1 MYATSMPRIPFL
13 LLLLA
18 ALGGCS
24 LPFGRSPRPAS
35 PPSLGVEFDSL
46 SATARLTWGRP
57 PVKGFLRYQVER
69 AGRRGFEVLA
79 RVDGHRDTT
88 WVDEGLLAGRDH
100 RYRVA
105 AVFRARGG
113 PEEEQRLESSTV
125 SGGIHRY
132 VAGWSLSDGFL
143 PTRIV
148 LSEEGILHVLGAGP
162 GWIERFDRDG
172 DPLERWSYTDS
183 PNACLETATLDAV
196 SAAFDAGGNLYV
208 VYNTHL
214 EGASPQPRWT
224 KLGPDGARL
233 WTRPL
238 STVFA
243 RHIAADGDRLF
254 VESISQ
260 LQELDPDGELVEHYS
275 VPPLMVSSVRFW
287 DGAFAALVEPL
298 GYDTSGW
305 QAPRLV
311 VYGSVERSE
320 VARTAGRDPL
330 SPEDRGAGL
339 LNRPTDFAADS
350 STDRVFVVNGGHD
363 RIEVF
368 RGGRYLTRWGRSG
381 RDPAAFR
388 FRGTARVLAD
398 VTSGELVSREV
409 VAGGI
414 ARDRDGY
421 IYVADTFNNRIQKFA
436 P

>member
-1 MYATSMPRIPFL
+1 MGPTAMHRIPSL
-13 LLLLA
+13 CLLLA

-24 LPFGRSPRPAS
+24 LPFGRPSRPVP
-35 PPSLGVEFDSL
+35 PPSLQVEFDSVT
-46 SATARLTWGRP
+46 ATARLTWGRP
-57 PVKGFLRYQVER
+57 PERGFLRYQVER
-69 AGRRGFEVLA
+69 AGRRGFEVIA
-79 RVDGHRDTT
+79 EVEAHRDTT
-88 WVDEGLLAGRDH
+88 WVDEGLLAGREH

-105 AVFRARGG
+105 AVFQARGS
-113 PEEEQRLESSTV
+113 EEEERRLESPVV
-125 SGGIHRY
+125 SGGIHLY
-132 VAGWSLSDGFL
+132 VDGWSLPDGFL

-148 LSEEGILHVLGAGP
+148 LSEQGVLHVLGAGP
-162 GWIERFDRDG
+162 GWVARFDLDG
-172 DPLERWSYTDS
+172 NPMERWPYTDS
-183 PNACLETATLDAV
+183 PNACLETATLDAA
-196 SAAFDAGGNLYV
+196 SAAFDGEGNFYV
-208 VYNTHL
+208 VFNTHM
-214 EGASPQPRWT
+214 EGAAPQPRWT
-224 KLGPDGARL
+224 KLGPDGERL
-233 WTRPL
+233 WTQPL

-254 VESISQ
+254 VESISH
-260 LQELDPDGELVEHYS
+260 LQELGPDGGLVEHYS

-298 GYDTSGW
+298 GYDTAGW

-311 VYGSVERSE
+311 VYGSVERGE
-320 VARTAGRDPL
+320 VERTAGRDPL
-330 SPEDRGAGL
+330 SAEDRGAGL
-339 LNRPTDFAADS
+339 LNRPTDFTPDS
-350 STDRVFVVNGGHD
+350 STDRVFVVNAGHD

-381 RDPAAFR
+381 RAPAAFR

-398 VTSGELVSREV
+398 VNSGELVSREV

>member
-1 MYATSMPRIPFL
+1 MSPTPKRRIPFL
-13 LLLLA
+13 CLLLA

-24 LPFGRSPRPAS
+24 LPFGRARLPAS
-35 PPSLGVEFDSL
+35 PPSLRVDFDSL
-46 SATARLTWGRP
+46 TASARLTWGRP
-57 PVKGFLRYQVER
+57 PEKGFLRYDVER
-69 AGRRGFEVLA
+69 GGRSGFEVVA
-79 RVDGHRDTT
+79 EIAGHRDTS

-105 AVFRARGG
+105 AVFRARGS
-113 PEEEQRLESSTV
+113 EEEQRLETPAV

-132 VAGWSLSDGFL
+132 VAGWPLSDGFL

-148 LSEEGILHVLGAGP
+148 LSDEGILHVVGAGA

-172 DPLERWSYTDS
+172 NPLERWPYTDS
-183 PNACLETATLDAV
+183 PKACLETATLDAV
-196 SAAFDAGGNLYV
+196 SAAFDAEGHLYV
-208 VYNTHL
+208 VYNTHV
-214 EGASPQPRWT
+214 EGDPPQPLWT
-224 KLGPDGARL
+224 KLGPGGERL

-238 STVFA
+238 TTVFA

-260 LQELDPDGELVEHYS
+260 LQELAPDGELVEHYA

-298 GYDTSGW
+298 GFDTSGW

-320 VARTAGRDPL
+320 IERVAGRDPL

-339 LNRPTDFAADS
+339 LHRPTDFTPDS
-350 STDRVFVVNGGHD
+350 ATGRVFVVNGGRD

-368 RGGRYLTRWGRSG
+368 RGGRYLTRWGG
-381 RDPAAFR
+381 TGGQPAAFR
-388 FRGTARVLAD
+388 FRGPATVLAD
-398 VTSGELVSREV
+398 VTTGELVSREV

-414 ARDRDGY
+414 ARGRDGH

>member
-1 MYATSMPRIPFL
+1 MIPTPKRRIPCL
-13 LLLLA
+13 CLLLA

-24 LPFGRSPRPAS
+24 LPFGRARLPAS
-35 PPSLGVEFDSL
+35 PLPLRVDFDSL
-46 SATARLTWGRP
+46 TASARLTWGLP
-57 PVKGFLRYQVER
+57 PARGFLRYEVER
-69 AGRRGFEVLA
+69 GGRNGFEVVAEVAGRR
-79 RVDGHRDTT
+79 DTS
-88 WVDEGLLAGRDH
+88 WIDEGLLAGRDH

-105 AVFRARGG
+105 AVFQTRGR
-113 PEEEQRLESSTV
+113 EEEQRLRSSTV

-132 VAGWSLSDGFL
+132 VDRWSLSDGFL

-162 GWIERFDRDG
+162 GWIERFDGDG
-172 DPLERWSYTDS
+172 RALERWPYTDS
-183 PNACLETATLDAV
+183 PKACLETAALDAA
-196 SAAFDAGGNLYV
+196 SAAFDAEGHLYV
-208 VYNTHL
+208 VFNTL
-214 EGASPQPRWT
+214 VEGDSPQPRWT
-224 KLGPDGARL
+224 KLGRDGERL

-260 LQELDPDGELVEHYS
+260 LQELAPDGELVEHYA
-275 VPPLMVSSVRFW
+275 VPPLMVSCVRFW
-287 DGAFAALVEPL
+287 DGAFAALVEPP
-298 GYDTSGW
+298 GFDTSGW

-311 VYGSVERSE
+311 VYGSVARSE
-320 VARTAGRDPL
+320 IERVAGRDPL

-339 LNRPTDFAADS
+339 LNRPTDFTPDS
-350 STDRVFVVNGGHD
+350 ATGRVFVVNGGHD

-368 RGGRYLTRWGRSG
+368 RGGRYLTRWGASG
-381 RDPAAFR
+381 GGPAAFR
-388 FRGTARVLAD
+388 FRGPATVLAD
-398 VTSGELVSREV
+398 VTTGELVSREV

-414 ARDRDGY
+414 ARGRDGH

>member
-1 MYATSMPRIPFL
+1 MGPTAMHRIPSL

-18 ALGGCS
+18 ALGACS
-24 LPFGRSPRPAS
+24 LPFGRPSRPVP
-35 PPSLGVEFDSL
+35 PPSLGVEFDSVTA
-46 SATARLTWGRP
+46 SARLTWGRS
-57 PVKGFLRYQVER
+57 PVKGFRRYQVER
-69 AGRRGFEVLA
+69 AGRRGFEVA
-79 RVDGHRDTT
+79 HVVVGHRDTT

-105 AVFRARGG
+105 AVFRSKGQ
-113 PEEEQRLESSTV
+113 EEEQRLETSTV

-132 VAGWSLSDGFL
+132 VGGWSLSDGFL

-148 LSEEGILHVLGAGP
+148 LSDQEVLHVLGAGP

-172 DPLERWSYTDS
+172 NPLKRWRYTDS
-183 PNACLETATLDAV
+183 PKASLETATLDAA
-196 SAAFDAGGNLYV
+196 SAAFDAEGHLYV
-208 VYNTHL
+208 VFNTL
-214 EGASPQPRWT
+214 VEGASPQPKWT

-233 WTRPL
+233 WTQPL

-260 LQELDPDGELVEHYS
+260 LQELAPDGELVEHYS

-298 GYDTSGW
+298 GYDTAGW

-311 VYGSVERSE
+311 VYGSVERGE
-320 VARTAGRDPL
+320 VERTAGRDPL

-339 LNRPTDFAADS
+339 LNRPTDFTPDS

-368 RGGRYLTRWGRSG
+368 RGGRYLTRWGRPG
-381 RDPAAFR
+381 GDPAAFR
-388 FRGTARVLAD
+388 FRGTATVLAD
-398 VTSGELVSREV
+398 VTTGELVSREV